1 MDREGCVARIIVIDD
16 DADIVRLVAI
26 RLARAGHDVDEYYD
40 GTSGLG
46 AIQSS
51 KPDLA
56 VVDWMMPGLDGIGV
70 AQAVRADAALAAM
83 PLLLLTARS
92 DPAEHDYACAQGF
105 SAVVTKPFTKAEL
118 LSAVSALLPED
129 QAAPEA
135 G

>member
-1 MDREGCVARIIVIDD
+1 MARIIVIDD

-26 RLARAGHDVDEYYD
+26 RLARVGHEVDEYYD
-40 GTSGLG
+40 GKSGLE
-46 AIQSS
+46 AIRST

-56 VVDWMMPGLDGIGV
+56 VVDWMMPGLDGIAV
-70 AQAVRADAALAAM
+70 AQAVRADAAVSDL

-118 LSAVSALLPED
+118 LTAIGELLA
-129 QAAPEA
+129 QGQRGPEA

>member
-1 MDREGCVARIIVIDD
+1 MARIIVIDD

-26 RLARAGHDVDEYYD
+26 RLERAGHEVDEYYD
-40 GTSGLG
+40 GTSGLE
-46 AIQSS
+46 AIQSA

-56 VVDWMMPGLDGIGV
+56 VVDWMMPGLDGIAV
-70 AQAVRADAALAAM
+70 AQAVRADAALASM

-105 SAVVTKPFTKAEL
+105 SAVVTKPFSKVEL
-118 LSAVSALLPED
+118 LDAVTALLPD
-129 QAAPEA
+129 QGYPEA

>member
-1 MDREGCVARIIVIDD
+1 MARIIVIDD

-56 VVDWMMPGLDGIGV
+56 VVDWMMPGLDGFGV
-70 AQAVRADAALAAM
+70 AHRKQACRGGGGKG
-83 PLLLLTARS
+83 R
-92 DPAEHDYACAQGF
+92 ER
-105 SAVVTKPFTKAEL
+105 
-118 LSAVSALLPED
+118 
-129 QAAPEA
+129 
-135 G
+135 